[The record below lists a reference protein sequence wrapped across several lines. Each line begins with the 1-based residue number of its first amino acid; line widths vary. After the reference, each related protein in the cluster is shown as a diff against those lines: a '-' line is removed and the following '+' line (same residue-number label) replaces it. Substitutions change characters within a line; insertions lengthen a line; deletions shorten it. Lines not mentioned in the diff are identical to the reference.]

1 MMLDLSGR
9 VVVIIGGGAVGA
21 RKALGLLDAG
31 ATVRCVSPT
40 FCEQMPANV
49 QRVIGR
55 YQPEHLDSAALVF
68 AATDQPDL
76 NSTIVRDARSRSI
89 LVCRADQDEN
99 DPGDFSTPA
108 MHIQG
113 DLVITVSAG
122 SPALAALIRNRLEGA
137 IDPAWAQMAR
147 AMQELRPRVKSLG
160 IPIENRRQIFRDL
173 ASDAAIDTLR
183 ERGLDGLKLWLAGRH
198 PELNHA

>member
-9 VVVIIGGGAVGA
+9 VAVIVGGGAVGA
-21 RKALGLLDAG
+21 RKARGVVDAG

-40 FCEQMPANV
+40 FCEQMPATV
-49 QRVIGR
+49 QRIVGR
-55 YQPEHLDSAALVF
+55 YQSTHLDGAALVF
-68 AATDQPDL
+68 AATDQPEV
-76 NSTIVRDARSRSI
+76 NSEIVRDARNRSI
-89 LVCRADQDEN
+89 PVCRADLDET

-108 MHIQG
+108 MHVQG

-122 SPALAALIRNRLEGA
+122 SPALSALIRNRLESA

-160 IPIENRRQIFRDL
+160 IPVENRRQIFRDL
-173 ASDAAIDTLR
+173 ATDAAIDVLR
-183 ERGLDGLKLWLAGRH
+183 KGGLDGLKLWLASRY

>member
-1 MMLDLSGR
+1 MFDLSGR
-9 VVVIIGGGAVGA
+9 LVVIIGGGTVGT
-21 RKALGLLDAG
+21 RKALGVLAAG
-31 ATVRCVSPT
+31 ATVRCVSPR

-49 QRVIGR
+49 ERVVGR
-55 YQPEHLDSAALVF
+55 YQPGNLDGAGLVF
-68 AATDQPDL
+68 AATDQPDV
-76 NSTIVRDARSRSI
+76 NSAIVRDARSRSI
-89 LVCRADQDEN
+89 LVCRADQDET

-108 MHIQG
+108 MHGQG

-122 SPALAALIRNRLEGA
+122 SPALAALIRDRLEGA

-147 AMQELRPRVKSLG
+147 AMKELRPRVKSLG

-173 ASDAAIDTLR
+173 ATDAAIDVLR
-183 ERGLDGLKLWLAGRH
+183 ERGLDGLKLWLASRH